1 MGQRGKK
8 YSSDIDSART
18 TISDVPTMLAP
29 PPRSHLGNGKSVYNL
44 YEANSPIHL
53 AAPADVEYY
62 EGNGR

>member
-29 PPRSHLGNGKSVYNL
+29 PPMSHLGNGKSVYNL
-44 YEANSPIHL
+44 YEANSPIPL

-62 EGNGR
+62 EGKGR